1 MVSDDYVT
9 PIQVWT
15 KLVDAE
21 DNSRA
26 LQLSNGVA
34 TFGFIERSAD
44 ISNNLLGLI

>member
-1 MVSDDYVT
+1 M
-9 PIQVWT
+9 
-15 KLVDAE
+15 DAE
-21 DNSRA
+21 DNSRSRA